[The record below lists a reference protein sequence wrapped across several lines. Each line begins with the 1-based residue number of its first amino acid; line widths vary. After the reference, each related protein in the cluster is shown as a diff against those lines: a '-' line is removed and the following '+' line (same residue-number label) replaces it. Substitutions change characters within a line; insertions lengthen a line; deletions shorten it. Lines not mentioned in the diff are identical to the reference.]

1 MNFIKFAAYIEQNGT
16 CGIEIQ
22 INAQCPAC
30 KEKVKMA
37 VFAKPEEIVRF
48 KDIGQSCPCG
58 MYFYPAIMDKT
69 AQDYLFEYWQQEK
82 KKRETRKMEMLKTG
96 GIDPEVYSCYKEEQR
111 KGSRKGESKPK
122 RRKKQK
128 ARHWWMDLA
137 G

>member
-1 MNFIKFAAYIEQNGT
+1 MNLIKFAAYIEQNGT

-58 MYFYPAIMDKT
+58 MFFYPAISDKL
-69 AQDYLFEYWQQEK
+69 AKDYLFEYWQQENKRREAK
-82 KKRETRKMEMLKTG
+82 KLESLKTG
-96 GIDPEVYSCYKEEQR
+96 GIDPEVYSCYLEEQK
-111 KGSRKGESKPK
+111 KGVRKGESKP
-122 RRKKQK
+122 RRKKMK
-128 ARHWWMDLA
+128 KMKYWWMNEA